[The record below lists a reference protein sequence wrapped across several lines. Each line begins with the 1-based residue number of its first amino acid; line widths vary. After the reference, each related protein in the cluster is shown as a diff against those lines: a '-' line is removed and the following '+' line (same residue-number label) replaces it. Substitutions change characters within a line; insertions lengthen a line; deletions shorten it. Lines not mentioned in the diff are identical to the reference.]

1 MYGGKYIRNLK
12 KSQLLKES
20 SASSIKDNNKYRY
33 NLHIP
38 SPAIEEKTFKNN
50 NNYTSTIENNE
61 KKETIKKLRNNKTN
75 NNIFN
80 ISKTLT
86 TFQALSK
93 TDEKSKE
100 KEIENLKDIEKDKYK
115 EKEENNQN
123 VNNSNI
129 NQSIQIKRR
138 INFRERL
145 NNSRKKRAFF
155 NNNTNDNNNNNNNNK
170 NNFEN
175 LEKEKT
181 FRNTYKEGKIRK
193 NENLEK
199 KMEYSKEIKRKKKFE
214 ILKKNIDRE
223 VIKDD
228 FENEKENEKDS
239 ISNERDIKGENIGNE
254 IKDTVKCKM
263 CSQKI
268 VHPKMCP
275 KCQNISCEKCLYN
288 WFLKDQNKE
297 CIFCKEPINFYEYIS
312 VPFMDTIV
320 DFVEKIIFDRKKYSS
335 SFQNSYDS
343 KTNNIINEENSIIN
357 NSNQINDNCEIHQ
370 NEKIYYFCLNCN
382 KGYCKTCFV
391 FFGKEK
397 DKHLNHKII
406 EYANYKKINLPL
418 LKQEEEE
425 IDKKINYINN
435 LIDQNNSYKGLYKF
449 EQKTLNDYIS
459 FIQKEYNKKMDDIIQ
474 NIDNQ
479 ISKLKQSLE
488 NYQKSKKEIDD
499 FYKKIVVKSRNMPN
513 AQYLIDKLSK
523 INQEKIPFQVS
534 FKEPGNINF
543 KVYKSEKEELNFD
556 NKCQTKKIIFE
567 DNLEM
572 TIENNLNN
580 YININLNI
588 PKDNSNN
595 HFYKAIIYY
604 KIKESN
610 KVYGYLLNELKQ
622 GNNYYSMGKKIQIDE
637 NDFYIFEIKSIIYD
651 FYLE

>member
-20 SASSIKDNNKYRY
+20 SASSIKDSNRYRY

-38 SPAIEEKTFKNN
+38 SSATAEKFSKNYN
-50 NNYTSTIENNE
+50 NFTSTIENNE
-61 KKETIKKLRNNKTN
+61 KKETIKRLKNNKTN
-75 NNIFN
+75 NDIFN

-86 TFQALSK
+86 TFRSLSK
-93 TDEKSKE
+93 TDEKGKE
-100 KEIENLKDIEKDKYK
+100 KEIEKIKDIENDKSKDIEKD
-115 EKEENNQN
+115 ENNQT
-123 VNNSNI
+123 VNNNNN
-129 NQSIQIKRR
+129 NQSMQIKRR

-155 NNNTNDNNNNNNNNK
+155 NNNTNNNNK
-170 NNFEN
+170 NNLEN
-175 LEKEKT
+175 IEKEKT
-181 FRNTYKEGKIRK
+181 FKNSYKEEKIKK

-199 KMEYSKEIKRKKKFE
+199 KMEFSKEIKRKKKFE
-214 ILKKNIDRE
+214 IIKKNIDTE
-223 VIKDD
+223 VIKDEI
-228 FENEKENEKDS
+228 ENENDKDS
-239 ISNERDIKGENIGNE
+239 ISTERDIKEENLGNE

-320 DFVEKIIFDRKKYSS
+320 DFVEKIIFDKKKYSS
-335 SFQNSYDS
+335 SFQNSYEYRP
-343 KTNNIINEENSIIN
+343 NNIISEEKLINN
-357 NSNQINDNCEIHQ
+357 NSNQLYDNCGTHQ

-397 DKHLNHKII
+397 DRHINHKIV
-406 EYANYKKINLPL
+406 EFSNFKKMNLPL
-418 LKQEEEE
+418 LKKEEEE
-425 IDKKINYINN
+425 IDKNINYINN
-435 LIDQNNSYKGLYKF
+435 LINQGNSYKDLYKF

-459 FIQKEYNKKMDDIIQ
+459 FIQKEYNKKMDELIQ

-479 ISKLKQSLE
+479 ILELNQSLE
-488 NYQKSKKEIDD
+488 NYLKSKNEIEE

-513 AQYLIDKLSK
+513 AKYLIDKMAK
-523 INQEKIPFQVS
+523 INQEKYSFQVS
-534 FKEPGNINF
+534 FKEPETINL
-543 KVYKSEKEELNFD
+543 KVYKSEKEDFNIID
-556 NKCQTKKIIFE
+556 NKFQIKKIIF
-567 DNLEM
+567 DDKIEM
-572 TIENNLNN
+572 TVENKINN
-580 YININLNI
+580 CICINLNI
-588 PKDNSNN
+588 PKDNNN
-595 HFYKAIIYY
+595 EHFYKAIIYY

-610 KVYGYLLNELKQ
+610 KIYGYLLDDLKQ
-622 GNNYYSMGKKIQIDE
+622 GNNYYSMGKKIQIYE